1 MRHLTVEEI
10 IDFVSIRGWTE
21 ASLALIA
28 RVNGHI
34 RNCDQCLKLVQASRL
49 IHEEFLR
56 MGVGE
61 DFENW
66 LDREYPESM
75 KAGLAALPRAITEK
89 GK

>member
-10 IDFVSIRGWTE
+10 IDFVSIREWTE

-28 RVNGHI
+28 CVNGHI
-34 RNCDQCLKLVQASRL
+34 RNCDQCLKLVQAGRL

-75 KAGLAALPRAITEK
+75 KAGLAALPRAVTEK

>member
-1 MRHLTVEEI
+1 MDHLTMEEI
-10 IDFVSIRGWTE
+10 FGFISVKKRNEETM
-21 ASLALIA
+21 ALIA

-49 IHEEFLR
+49 VHEEFLR

-75 KAGLAALPRAITEK
+75 KAGLAALPRAVTEK